1 MGLKEQA
8 AKGVF
13 WVFAEQ
19 FGSQLIGFV
28 INLVLARVLLPSDF
42 GTIAL
47 YGILM
52 SVSAVLINGGLTSSL
67 IRAKEVD
74 ERDLSTV
81 FWFNLGVSLILYLFV
96 YLIAPVFAN
105 FYNVSILTNLI
116 RVYGLIL
123 IIDSFAAVQVS
134 KVLKSMN
141 FKTAFKIQLPS
152 MLVGGAVGIY
162 FALNGH
168 GVWSLVYSSLLQNFF
183 YTLQY
188 WLYSDW
194 RPSFIFDLE
203 RFKYHFSFGVKIT
216 ASALL
221 DTIFN
226 NLYNII
232 IGKRFS
238 TEQLGYYNRADSL
251 KQLPIN
257 NIAGALNRVT
267 FPLFSKLA
275 HDDIALKK
283 YYKTILLVVM
293 FLIAPVSVL
302 MVVVAEPLIRF
313 LLTEKWLPSVQY
325 FQILSIGG
333 IFFPIH
339 AYNLNILQ
347 AKGRSDLYL
356 RIEVFKKVVIVLVII
371 SCIQF
376 GMLGLVWGS
385 VLISIITVFINTY
398 YTSKFI
404 DYSIINQLLD
414 IMPSILKAII
424 IGVIVYMLDQYIFI
438 QMLDIYR
445 LIFSSII
452 YLTIYFGLA
461 FLLKSKEIF
470 ILLDLIK
477 GRRNKASE

>member
-1 MGLKEQA
+1 M
-8 AKGVF
+8 
-13 WVFAEQ
+13 
-19 FGSQLIGFV
+19 IGG
-28 INLVLARVLLPSDF
+28 LVLF
-42 GTIAL
+42 
-47 YGILM
+47 
-52 SVSAVLINGGLTSSL
+52 
-67 IRAKEVD
+67 
-74 ERDLSTV
+74 
-81 FWFNLGVSLILYLFV
+81 
-96 YLIAPVFAN
+96 
-105 FYNVSILTNLI
+105 
-116 RVYGLIL
+116 
-123 IIDSFAAVQVS
+123 
-134 KVLKSMN
+134 
-141 FKTAFKIQLPS
+141 
-152 MLVGGAVGIY
+152 
-162 FALNGH
+162 
-168 GVWSLVYSSLLQNFF
+168 
-183 YTLQY
+183 
-188 WLYSDW
+188 
-194 RPSFIFDLE
+194 FDLE